1 MTRSASLAAQRRE
14 LSYIMHRL
22 TSYTSLADREVLDR
36 RLRKLLDHE
45 LNDDFYAMADDV
57 FEKLRETHP
66 PLADEARGFFYG
78 MLSEVKYEYRTPTHT
93 TTMLTVGV
101 FLDTVF
107 KSSAPESVLS
117 EATAQNMVALL
128 KKHYINPKAKI
139 TIFHEMLR
147 SNQGPANNTELAAQL
162 LRRMAKHESV
172 LYSAEHLDIP
182 ESMDDPI
189 MALEDERAYGLYL
202 RHLVIAVTVPN
213 DELAIVHPYHWCEV
227 SSDPKMREEGTF
239 DPNRI
244 TQNAWA
250 LEAEE
255 ALCANIQGF
264 HTIVTEPF
272 PIIRGL
278 DFLEQV
284 MAPFRIS
291 PLVMNAMHTANCQ
304 ADELCASIAFFCSRP
319 DAAKMYA
326 SEIRIA
332 IGLRS
337 ERDTPFSG
345 DCIAVQD
352 AGADTQAVATNL
364 ERFLNMLGVTDIIFH
379 DNARYFE
386 TEDEGG
392 RIYVNMNGISTP
404 LSRPG
409 LNGAPVVPPH
419 LLN

>member
-250 LEAEE
+250 LEAEK

>member
-107 KSSAPESVLS
+107 KSAAPESVLS

-239 DPNRI
+239 YPNRI

>member
-66 PLADEARGFFYG
+66 PLADEARVFFYG

-107 KSSAPESVLS
+107 KSAAPESVLS

-172 LYSAEHLDIP
+172 LYSAEHLDVP

-409 LNGAPVVPPH
+409 LNGVPVVPPH

>member
-107 KSSAPESVLS
+107 KSAAPESVLS

-172 LYSAEHLDIP
+172 LYSAEHLDVP

-213 DELAIVHPYHWCEV
+213 DELAIVRPYHWCEV